1 MDDEF
6 YLECCPFC
14 GPQPD
19 GIWNLVLA
27 ETKDVRDDYVL
38 GYTVYCPKCEY
49 EMNHE
54 FMEDL
59 LETWNNRFYHTEN
72 HLTLDNE

>member
-1 MDDEF
+1 MEDEF

-19 GIWNLVLA
+19 GILNLVLA

-38 GYTVYCPKCEY
+38 GYTVFCPGCDF

-54 FMEDL
+54 FMADL
-59 LETWNNRFYHTEN
+59 LEKWNNRFYHDDKP
-72 HLTLDNE
+72 LTLGSE

>member
-14 GPQPD
+14 GPQDD
-19 GIWNLVLA
+19 GLWTVVLA

-38 GYTVYCPKCEY
+38 GYVVHCPKCEY
-49 EMNHE
+49 EMVDE
-54 FMEDL
+54 FMDDL
-59 LETWNNRFYHTEN
+59 LDTWNARFYHIPHALTDQTE
-72 HLTLDNE
+72 

>member
-1 MDDEF
+1 VDDEF

-19 GIWNLVLA
+19 GIDNVVLA
-27 ETKDVRDDYVL
+27 ETKDVRDDYIL
-38 GYTVYCPKCEY
+38 GYTVYCPKCEF
-49 EMNHE
+49 EMTNE

-59 LETWNNRFYHTEN
+59 LETWNNRFYHHEN
-72 HLTLDNE
+72 PLTQ

>member
-14 GPQPD
+14 GPQLD
-19 GIWNLVLA
+19 GIDNLVLA
-27 ETKDVRDDYVL
+27 ETKDVRDGYVL
-38 GYTVYCPKCEY
+38 GYTVHCPNCEF
-49 EMNHE
+49 EMTDE

-59 LETWNNRFYHTEN
+59 LETWNTRFYHTEN
-72 HLTLDNE
+72 ALTQ